1 MTQLKA
7 LIDNWILI
15 AQGLLA
21 SVGALAF
28 DYCWFR
34 CTDRKDESVGLA
46 IPAAGRAFSGRCSVR
61 MKPGPGSSVD
71 GKGEKGIDGSLER
84 AGTPLHLGE

>member
-7 LIDNWILI
+7 LIDNWILT

-28 DYCWFR
+28 HCCWFR
-34 CTDRKDESVGLA
+34 CTDRKDECVGLA
-46 IPAAGRAFSGRCSVR
+46 IPAAGRWTFSAPCSVR
-61 MKPGPGSSVD
+61 MKPA
-71 GKGEKGIDGSLER
+71 R
-84 AGTPLHLGE
+84 AHLSIARARRVLTAVSNGRVLRCT

>member
-1 MTQLKA
+1 VVQLKA

-28 DYCWFR
+28 LIA
-34 CTDRKDESVGLA
+34 LA
-46 IPAAGRAFSGRCSVR
+46 TSRNLLA
-61 MKPGPGSSVD
+61 
-71 GKGEKGIDGSLER
+71 
-84 AGTPLHLGE
+84 

>member
-28 DYCWFR
+28 LIAFMYNPTVIEDY
-34 CTDRKDESVGLA
+34 DD
-46 IPAAGRAFSGRCSVR
+46 
-61 MKPGPGSSVD
+61 
-71 GKGEKGIDGSLER
+71 
-84 AGTPLHLGE
+84 

>member
-1 MTQLKA
+1 VDQLKG

-28 DYCWFR
+28 HYGGF
-34 CTDRKDESVGLA
+34 
-46 IPAAGRAFSGRCSVR
+46 
-61 MKPGPGSSVD
+61 
-71 GKGEKGIDGSLER
+71 
-84 AGTPLHLGE
+84 